1 MAERTTSSITI
12 AASPSR
18 VMAVIADFPA
28 YPEWTGAVQEVEV
41 LATGEGGR
49 AREVRFVLEAG
60 AIKDHYTL
68 AYRWDDDREVRWS
81 LVEAQMLR
89 AMDGAYTLVEQ
100 SGGTTGVTYELMVD
114 VKIPMIGMIKR
125 KAEKVIID
133 TALKELKKR
142 VEG

>member
-41 LATGEGGR
+41 LSTGEAGR

-60 AIKDHYTL
+60 AIKDDYTL
-68 AYRWDDDREVRWS
+68 SYIWDDDREVRWS

-89 AMDGAYTLVEQ
+89 AMDGAYTLAEHG
-100 SGGTTGVTYELMVD
+100 GGTTGVTYELTVD